1 MESHRDA
8 GQPLVFRLAILA
20 ILALQNV
27 PRGRSAEGVV
37 GLIHGGQQFDIHPR
51 VALRKAMAAIDDRPE
66 LALLAIALDQP
77 RHLRAAQASHAGD
90 VAAQQPTPLA
100 ALLLV
105 LLLLEQLLD
114 PVIDLL
120 PALGFEPDLLAGL

>member
-1 MESHRDA
+1 MLASRWYSGLPYWRYSRSRMCRVA
-8 GQPLVFRLAILA
+8 GPLR
-20 ILALQNV
+20 
-27 PRGRSAEGVV
+27 GVV
-37 GLIHGGQQFDIHPR
+37 GLIHGGQQFDIRPR

-100 ALLLV
+100 AWLLV

>member
-1 MESHRDA
+1 M
-8 GQPLVFRLAILA
+8 LAS
-20 ILALQNV
+20 
-27 PRGRSAEGVV
+27 RSYS
-37 GLIHGGQQFDIHPR
+37 GLPYWRYSRSRMCR
-51 VALRKAMAAIDDRPE
+51 VAGPLRVSWASSMAAIDDRPE

-77 RHLRAAQASHAGD
+77 RHLRPAQASHAGD